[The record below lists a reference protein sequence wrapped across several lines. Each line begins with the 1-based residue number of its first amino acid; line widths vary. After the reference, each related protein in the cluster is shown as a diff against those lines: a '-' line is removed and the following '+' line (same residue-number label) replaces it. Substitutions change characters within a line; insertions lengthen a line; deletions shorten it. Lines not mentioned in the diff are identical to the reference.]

1 MRLLD
6 VLMVAGGLALLLG
19 GGELLLRGAVALA
32 TRLGLSP
39 LLIGL
44 TVVAAATSMPELVVV
59 LTSALEGV
67 PDLGV
72 GNVVGSNIAN
82 ILLILGCAA
91 VLWPIATRP
100 HHILRDGVS
109 VLVATALFIAFGFSG
124 EIGPVHGIIMLAGLA
139 VYLAYSYVSD
149 RRLEARA
156 RTEPGV
162 DATTP
167 TADAKTEAPSP
178 PPPGIA
184 RALGL
189 VLLGV
194 LALVLG
200 SQWLVDGA
208 IAAARALGIS
218 EAVIGLTMVAVGT
231 SLPELAT
238 AVIAGLRRHPEI
250 VLGNVLGSNLFNLL
264 AVLAVLAVVIPFRV
278 SAELLGFH
286 VWVMAGASLIL
297 LPVMFT
303 GWRIGRREGVAFL
316 VAYAVYIAVL
326 YEPATGS

>member
-59 LTSALEGV
+59 LTSGLEGV

-91 VLWPIATRP
+91 VLSPIATRP

-109 VLVATALFIAFGFSG
+109 VLAATALFIAFGFAG
-124 EIGPVHGIIMLAGLA
+124 EFGPVHGIIMLAGLA
-139 VYLAYSYVSD
+139 VYLIYSYVSD

-156 RTEPGV
+156 RSEPDV
-162 DATTP
+162 DATSP
-167 TADAKTEAPSP
+167 TAATESEAPSSP
-178 PPPGIA
+178 PSGIPGRWAWWCWGSSPWSWA
-184 RALGL
+184 RSGWWTAE
-189 VLLGV
+189 
-194 LALVLG
+194 
-200 SQWLVDGA
+200 SRS
-208 IAAARALGIS
+208 RA
-218 EAVIGLTMVAVGT
+218 
-231 SLPELAT
+231 
-238 AVIAGLRRHPEI
+238 H
-250 VLGNVLGSNLFNLL
+250 
-264 AVLAVLAVVIPFRV
+264 
-278 SAELLGFH
+278 SA
-286 VWVMAGASLIL
+286 S
-297 LPVMFT
+297 PK
-303 GWRIGRREGVAFL
+303 
-316 VAYAVYIAVL
+316 
-326 YEPATGS
+326 P

>member
-1 MRLLD
+1 MRLID
-6 VLMVAGGLALLLG
+6 VLMAVGGLALLLG

-59 LTSALEGV
+59 LTSSLEGV

-91 VLWPIATRP
+91 VIWPIATRP
-100 HHILRDGVS
+100 HHILRDGAA
-109 VLVATALFIAFGFSG
+109 VLVATALFIAFGFAG
-124 EIGPVHGIIMLAGLA
+124 EIGRVHGIIMLAGLA

-156 RTEPGV
+156 RSEPDV
-162 DATTP
+162 DATATAAESETP
-167 TADAKTEAPSP
+167 SRPPS
-178 PPPGIA
+178 GIA
-184 RALGL
+184 GALGL
-189 VLLGV
+189 VALGV

-208 IAAARALGIS
+208 IAFARALGIS
-218 EAVIGLTMVAVGT
+218 EAVIGLTMVAIGT

-238 AVIAGLRRHPEI
+238 AVVAGLRRHPEI
-250 VLGNVLGSNLFNLL
+250 ALGNVLGSNLFNLL
-264 AVLAVLAVVIPFRV
+264 AILAVMAVVTPFRV

-286 VWVMAGASLIL
+286 LWVMAGAALVL

-303 GWRIGRREGVAFL
+303 GWRIGRREGAAFL

-326 YEPATGS
+326 YEPAAGG